1 MDAGVSTALVHY
13 HFATREA
20 LLAEALEHSFEIA
33 GDTRT
38 LDTGEGPAVQRL
50 RDMIEQCLPLP
61 GAQERDWVLWVEL
74 WLRAVRHPELRPTA
88 AKLYARMHDWFVE
101 AIESGDFAPCDAHR
115 VADRMLALL
124 DGLGAARAA
133 RRSRDADRAGAR
145 GGVGRTRAGARCC
158 VPRAPRVGFLNRG
171 SENHMSPR
179 PSTAHL
185 RRPAILTAAAEVIS
199 ERGVSN
205 TRISDVAERAGTSA
219 PGVLYWFPTKDEL
232 LAEALQF
239 SDDRFYVGLTDEL
252 ARLGTAAERLGRL
265 IELWPAEGD
274 GETTLWMELWVRAL
288 RDPQLARTRER
299 LDRRW
304 REAIADIVRDGQA
317 DGEFGDAD
325 ADDVALFL
333 SALMD
338 GFAIQLALGDPAV
351 TADDRQ
357 AALPGAGR
365 GAPAMRAIT
374 HGA

>member
-1 MDAGVSTALVHY
+1 
-13 HFATREA
+13 
-20 LLAEALEHSFEIA
+20 
-33 GDTRT
+33 
-38 LDTGEGPAVQRL
+38 
-50 RDMIEQCLPLP
+50 
-61 GAQERDWVLWVEL
+61 
-74 WLRAVRHPELRPTA
+74 
-88 AKLYARMHDWFVE
+88 
-101 AIESGDFAPCDAHR
+101 
-115 VADRMLALL
+115 
-124 DGLGAARAA
+124 
-133 RRSRDADRAGAR
+133 
-145 GGVGRTRAGARCC
+145 
-158 VPRAPRVGFLNRG
+158 
-171 SENHMSPR
+171 MSPR

-199 ERGVSN
+199 ELGVSN

-252 ARLGTAAERLGRL
+252 ANLGTAAERLGRL

-351 TADDRQ
+351 TADAVKRHCL
-357 AALPGAGR
+357 ALAEAR
-365 GAPAMRAIT
+365 LR
-374 HGA
+374 